1 MLTGANQLMIILIL
15 LLNLTF
21 FTYSGK
27 WVIQPYNIFDP
38 YSGIMTNMSEGMITV
53 IKRLIDWTEV
63 PVDSA
68 ALAFH
73 FLQILFY

>member
-1 MLTGANQLMIILIL
+1 MGHSN
-15 LLNLTF
+15 
-21 FTYSGK
+21 
-27 WVIQPYNIFDP
+27 NIFDP